1 MKALKKAMIIDDDEL
16 NNYICSK
23 IITYSGFANDTVDF
37 TNAKLAFDH
46 LIETINENPNNLP
59 EIIFLDLSM
68 PILDGWSFLKE
79 YEKLDSIYRDKMYLS
94 ILTTSVFKRDK
105 DKAKEHADVDS
116 YLCKPLSTDELYRI
130 NEEIQVE
137 EIDNTMA

>member
-1 MKALKKAMIIDDDEL
+1 MKTLKKAMIIDDDEL

-23 IITYSGFANDTVDF
+23 IITYSGFANNTVDF
-37 TNAKLAFDH
+37 TNAKVAFDH
-46 LIETINENPNNLP
+46 LIKIINQNPNELP

-68 PILDGWSFLKE
+68 PVLDGWSFLEE
-79 YEKLDSIYRDKMYLS
+79 YEKLDRTYKDKIYLS

-105 DKAKEHADVDS
+105 DKAKRHADVNT

-130 NEEIQVE
+130 NEEIVE
-137 EIDNTMA
+137 EVEA